1 MQKITASNRS
11 SNVFTRGVPAV
22 GYVLALVAALWI
34 VAGRALFGAG
44 GTLVP
49 IFAVSFGP
57 MLFIVM
63 ACAVWLMR
71 KDAKMH
77 GGATTPLIALV
88 YCGAF
93 VLAVI
98 FGFLVPD
105 RQDEQIVSAAS
116 RVFGD
121 SFVGLSAGFGNT
133 FGILT
138 MCLAVASLILAL
150 IEKRKTERAF
160 AGVDEDAEEARAR
173 ENYTYE
179 FLE

>member
-1 MQKITASNRS
+1 M
-11 SNVFTRGVPAV
+11 PAV

-77 GGATTPLIALV
+77 GGATTPLIVLV

-93 VLAVI
+93 VLALI

-105 RQDEQIVSAAS
+105 RQDGQIVSAAS
-116 RVFGD
+116 SVKPPTKTPRRRNSDCSVW
-121 SFVGLSAGFGNT
+121 LSR
-133 FGILT
+133 
-138 MCLAVASLILAL
+138 S
-150 IEKRKTERAF
+150 
-160 AGVDEDAEEARAR
+160 
-173 ENYTYE
+173 
-179 FLE
+179 